1 VTSLLELAGVER
13 RRGEG
18 EGAFTLEV
26 GELSLRAG
34 DCLAVTGPS
43 GSGKSTL
50 LDLLGL
56 VLCPDR
62 AEVFRFLD
70 RDVAA
75 LWRSGGDGGLAALRS
90 RHLGYVLQTGGLLP
104 FLDLRENVELSRRLL
119 GLGPDSLTGE
129 LLARLGLTHLKAKKP
144 RALSVGERQRAAIAR
159 AFAHRPALVLADEPT
174 AALDPSL
181 ALEVCRLMRELAAEF
196 GIALVIVS
204 HDWALVRRLRLPE
217 LRVVPQAGTSGCRS
231 RLEGVSDA

>member
-1 VTSLLELAGVER
+1 MLELSGVER

-18 EGAFTLEV
+18 ERAFTLAVE
-26 GELSLRAG
+26 GLSLRKG
-34 DCLAVTGPS
+34 ECLAVTGPS

-56 VLCPDR
+56 VLRPDR
-62 AEVFRFLD
+62 ADAFRFLD
-70 RDVAA
+70 QDVAA

-104 FLDLRENVELSRRLL
+104 FLNLRENVELSRRLL
-119 GLGPDSLTGE
+119 GLGPDALTGE
-129 LLARLGLTHLKAKKP
+129 LLARLGLTHLKAEKP

-174 AALDPSL
+174 AALDPPQ
-181 ALEVCRLMRELAAEF
+181 ALEVCRLMLELAAEF
-196 GIALVIVS
+196 GIALVVVS
-204 HDWALVRRLRLPE
+204 HDWELVRKLALPQA
-217 LRVVPQAGTSGCRS
+217 RVVPDAGSGACRS
-231 RLEGVSDA
+231 RLEWPADA

>member
-1 VTSLLELAGVER
+1 LLELASVER
-13 RRGEG
+13 CRGEG
-18 EGAFTLEV
+18 EGAFTLAV
-26 GELSLRAG
+26 GDLSLRSG
-34 DCLAVTGPS
+34 ECLAVTGPS

-56 VLCPDR
+56 VLRPDR
-62 AEVFRFLD
+62 AGAFRFLD
-70 RDVAA
+70 QDVAA
-75 LWRSGGDGGLAALRS
+75 LWRAGGDGGLAALRS

-104 FLDLRENVELSRRLL
+104 FLNLRENVELSRRLL

-129 LLARLGLTHLKAKKP
+129 LLARLGLTRLAAQKP

-174 AALDPSL
+174 AALDPPQ
-181 ALEVCRLMRELAAEF
+181 AVEVCRLMLDLAVES

-204 HDWALVRRLRLPE
+204 HDWTLVRRLGLPE
-217 LRVVPQAGTSGCRS
+217 IRVVPEAGTSGCRS
-231 RLEGVSDA
+231 RLERVADA

>member
-1 VTSLLELAGVER
+1 MMPLLELAGVER

-18 EGAFTLEV
+18 EGAFTLAVE
-26 GELSLRAG
+26 GLSLREG
-34 DCLAVTGPS
+34 ECLAVTGPS

-56 VLCPDR
+56 VLRPDR
-62 AEVFRFLD
+62 ADAFRFLD
-70 RDVAA
+70 QDVAA

-119 GLGPDSLTGE
+119 GLKPDALTGE
-129 LLARLGLTHLKAKKP
+129 LLARLGLTRLKAKKP

-174 AALDPSL
+174 AALDPPQ
-181 ALEVCRLMRELAAEF
+181 ALEVCRLMLELAAEF

-204 HDWALVRRLRLPE
+204 HDWALVRRLGLPE
-217 LRVVPQAGTSGCRS
+217 VRVVPEPGPDGCRS
-231 RLEGVSDA
+231 RLERVADA

>member
-1 VTSLLELAGVER
+1 MRPLLELAGVER

-18 EGAFTLEV
+18 WGAFTLTVE
-26 GELSLRAG
+26 GLSLRQG
-34 DCLAVTGPS
+34 ECLAVTGPS

-56 VLCPDR
+56 VLRPDR
-62 AEVFRFLD
+62 VEAFRFLD

-75 LWRSGGDGGLAALRS
+75 LWRSGGDGGVASLRS

-119 GLGPDSLTGE
+119 GLGPDALTDE

-159 AFAHRPALVLADEPT
+159 AFTHRPALVLADEPT
-174 AALDPSL
+174 AALDPPQ
-181 ALEVCRLMRELAAEF
+181 ALEVCRLMLELAMEF
-196 GIALVIVS
+196 GIALVLVS
-204 HDWALVRRLRLPE
+204 HDWALMRQLGLAE
-217 LRVVPQAGTSGCRS
+217 IRVVPEAGASGCRS
-231 RLEGVSDA
+231 RLERIADV

>member
-1 VTSLLELAGVER
+1 MRPLLELAGVER

-26 GELSLRAG
+26 ESLSLREG
-34 DCLAVTGPS
+34 ECLAVTGPS

-62 AEVFRFLD
+62 ADAFRFFD
-70 RDVAA
+70 QDVAA
-75 LWRSGGDGGLAALRS
+75 LWRSGRDGGLAFLRS

-104 FLDLRENVELSRRLL
+104 FLNLRENVELSRRLL
-119 GLGPDSLTGE
+119 GLGPDALTDE
-129 LLARLGLTHLKAKKP
+129 LLARLGLTRLKAQKP
-144 RALSVGERQRAAIAR
+144 RALSVGERQRTAIAR

-174 AALDPSL
+174 AALDPPQ
-181 ALEVCRLMRELAAEF
+181 ALEVCRLMLEFAAEF
-196 GIALVIVS
+196 GIALVVVS
-204 HDWALVRRLRLPE
+204 HDWMLMRRLGLAE
-217 LRVVPQAGTSGCRS
+217 VRVVPQAGPAGCRS
-231 RLEGVSDA
+231 RLERVSDE